1 MEARAWIGTVVVASC
16 GLGCN
21 VGGQTDETTFDP
33 TVTSATMGPDE
44 STTAGTTPTG
54 TATTATT
61 MASGTAGT
69 TEGLDSGS
77 SEGFVFDVGTAVDVP
92 GACDGEEGCYCNAV
106 DLLFVVD
113 NSGSMQVHHDPIVAA
128 FPLFVDQ
135 MINALPPGTDLHVG
149 LTRATGFFDPGNA
162 GGWGGPACE
171 ASITDGVFFPPTDGD
186 NGVNGQQGRLFEH
199 AGMRYFAIDTSE
211 DPTALSAWFD
221 GALQGAIDGSVP
233 HSNTETVVAGAA
245 YPFHPANAGHNTG
258 FLRENAVL
266 VLFLLSDSPD
276 LTPPAIPTDDFVQM
290 VRDAKAE
297 CGGDVC
303 VVTSGAIAG
312 ACYDQP
318 GNVNTRLY
326 DFMNGFGKPPAS
338 WINLQF
344 GMVPNFGNVLGD
356 ALAEA
361 IATTCD
367 EIVPEG

>member
-1 MEARAWIGTVVVASC
+1 MA
-16 GLGCN
+16 GCN
-21 VGGQTDETTFDP
+21 AAPPGGGESTFDP
-33 TVTSATMGPDE
+33 TAA
-44 STTAGTTPTG
+44 STTAVTSEGPGSTG
-54 TATTATT
+54 SSTGAVA
-61 MASGTAGT
+61 

-77 SEGFVFDVGTAVDVP
+77 TAGFVFDVGTGQDAP
-92 GACDGEEGCYCNAV
+92 SACGPDDEGCFCNAV
-106 DLLFVVD
+106 DLLFIVD

-135 MINALPPGTDLHVG
+135 MITALPPGTDLHVG
-149 LTRATGFFDPGNA
+149 LTRATGFFDPGNG

-171 ASITDGVFFPPTDGD
+171 AALTDGVFFPPTDGD

-199 AGMRYFAIDTSE
+199 EGQRYFEINTND

-221 GALQGAIDGSVP
+221 GALLGAIDGAAP

-245 YPFHPANAGHNTG
+245 YPFHPANAIPNTG
-258 FLRENAVL
+258 FLRTNAVL
-266 VLFLLSDSPD
+266 VLFLVSDSPD

-290 VRDAKAE
+290 VRDAKAD

-312 ACYDQP
+312 QCYGQP
-318 GNVNTRLY
+318 GNTNTRLY

-338 WINLQF
+338 WITLEF
-344 GMVPNFGNVLGD
+344 GMEPQFGNVLGD
-356 ALAEA
+356 ALADA

>member
-1 MEARAWIGTVVVASC
+1 MAKVGTGRALVVGMMFAGV
-16 GLGCN
+16 GCN
-21 VGGQTDETTFDP
+21 VGGESETTSFDP
-33 TVTSATMGPDE
+33 TVASATMATSETETGGTGT
-44 STTAGTTPTG
+44 SAGTS
-54 TATTATT
+54 T
-61 MASGTAGT
+61 MGGVTD
-69 TEGLDSGS
+69 GLDSS
-77 SEGFVFDVGTAVDVP
+77 STAGFVFDVGTGVDVP
-92 GACDGEEGCYCNAV
+92 GTCSADEGCFCNAV

-113 NSGSMQVHHDPIVAA
+113 NSGSMQIHHDPIVAA

-171 ASITDGVFFPPTDGD
+171 AAITDGVFFPPTDGD
-186 NGVNGQQGRLFEH
+186 NGINGQQGRLFEH
-199 AGMRYFAIDTSE
+199 DGMRYFEIDTDQ
-211 DPTALSAWFD
+211 DPTALSTWFD
-221 GALQGAIDGSVP
+221 GALQGAIDGSAP

-245 YPFHPANAGHNTG
+245 YPFHPANSGPNAG
-258 FLRENAVL
+258 FLRTNAVL

-318 GNVNTRLY
+318 GNTNTRLY
-326 DFMNGFGKPPAS
+326 EFMNGFGKPPAS
-338 WINLQF
+338 WISLEF
-344 GMVPNFGNVLGD
+344 GMTPMFGNVLGD
-356 ALAEA
+356 ALADA